1 MLKKSIQWL
10 KIQYNHLVGQI
21 NLTKF
26 LKQLFTKV
34 APFGSRQHKFFH
46 VVLRNY
52 LKSFR
57 RLNIRY
63 HHWIHH
69 HDSLSDVELE
79 QFKAKAD
86 KFLNKPLL
94 SIILPVFNPELEAF
108 DQAIQSI
115 IRQVYP
121 HWELCISDDASTQPG
136 VREIIEK
143 HAQADKRIKVVYRQ
157 VNGHISAASNSAIA
171 LASGDYLVLFDHDDE
186 LHPLAL
192 FLVAKVINDHPDVE
206 IIFSDEDK
214 LTSSGK
220 RIEPYFKSDFDDAL
234 VLSQNM
240 VSHLGVYRAKTVH
253 QIGGFRVG
261 YEGSQDYDL
270 LLRVIERIRPN
281 QIVHIPWVLYH
292 WRISKES
299 VAASV
304 DVKPYAVQAAEK
316 AIAEHLQNQKINATV
331 KPHQKFGYQID
342 YALPKTHP
350 SVNIFIQLN
359 QIQDRFSSLID
370 SMLRHT
376 AYDNYQITFL
386 CNKKIGTDFQSIS
399 DKIAP
404 HVDHEIFIPE
414 NDTTSLNQCINS
426 SKSDYICLVDEI
438 CLRFSE
444 NWLQKLLSIAA
455 QPGTG
460 SVSPQVL
467 YKNGYIFSNGI
478 VFGASGLVNH
488 LFNGI
493 SEAAPDYYFG
503 WVQLNKQFS
512 ALPHHCL
519 VFRKSDFTD
528 VGGFELSLSNQVT
541 KTIDFCLKLQKRGL
555 GNLLVPEVKHWLRT
569 AKGDYNDKANQDLI
583 IAEKDIEYFQKK
595 WHSILQSDPHFN
607 PNLTLFHGK
616 PMVTKH
622 PRKRIPEL

>member
-1 MLKKSIQWL
+1 MLKKAIQWL
-10 KIQYNHLVGQI
+10 KNQYNHLVRHV

-26 LKQLFTKV
+26 LKMMFNKV
-34 APFGSRQHKFFH
+34 APYGSRNYKFFH

-57 RLNIRY
+57 RLNVRYKYWIR
-63 HHWIHH
+63 HF
-69 HDSLSDVELE
+69 DSFSDSELE
-79 QFKAKAD
+79 QYKQISQK
-86 KFLNKPLL
+86 LPIKPLI
-94 SIILPVFNPELEAF
+94 SIILPVFNPGLDAF
-108 DQAIQSI
+108 DQAIQSVI
-115 IRQVYP
+115 GQAYP
-121 HWELCISDDASTQPG
+121 YWELCIADDASTQPG

-143 HAQADKRIKVVYRQ
+143 HAQADKRIKVIYRQ

-171 LASGDYLVLFDHDDE
+171 LASGDFFVLFDHDDT

-192 FLVAKVINDHPDVE
+192 FLVVKVINDHPDVE
-206 IIFSDEDK
+206 IIYSDEDK
-214 LTSSGK
+214 LTSAGK
-220 RIEPYFKSDFDDAL
+220 RFEPYFKSDFDDAL

-240 VSHLGVYRAKTVH
+240 VSHLGVYRAKSIQQV
-253 QIGGFRVG
+253 GGFRVG

-270 LLRVIERIRPN
+270 LLRVNERIRPN

-292 WRISKES
+292 WRISKDS

-316 AIAEHLQNQKINATV
+316 AITEHLQNQKINASV
-331 KPHQKFGYQID
+331 KPYQKYGYQMD

-359 QIQDRFSSLID
+359 QIPDQFSSLID
-370 SMLRHT
+370 SLLRHT
-376 AYDNYQITFL
+376 AYDNYQITIL
-386 CNKKIGTDFQSIS
+386 CNKKIATDIQSIS

-404 HVDHEIFIPE
+404 HINHEIFIPE
-414 NDTTSLNQCINS
+414 NGTISLNQCVNS
-426 SKSDYICLVDEI
+426 SKAEYICLVDEI

-467 YKNGYIFSNGI
+467 YKNGYIYSNGI
-478 VFGASGLVNH
+478 VLGAAGMANH

-503 WVQLNKQFS
+503 WAKLNKQFS

-519 VFRKSDFTD
+519 VFRKFDFTE

-541 KTIDFCLKLQKRGL
+541 KTIDFCLKLQNRGL
-555 GNLLVPEVKHWLRT
+555 GNLLVPEIKIWVKT
-569 AKGDYNDKANQDLI
+569 AKGDYNDMANQDLI
-583 IAEKDIEYFQKK
+583 TAEKDIEYFQRK
-595 WHSILQSDPHFN
+595 WDNILQNDPHFN
-607 PNLTLFHGK
+607 PNLGLFHGR

-622 PRKRIPEL
+622 PRKRISEL